1 MNNFKIRLIVSL
13 LAFPLIYVLL
23 YQKTLSNLLILIV
36 FLFCIFEWVK
46 IFKKK
51 NAIFFFGLIVLFVF
65 LLSLLRIYNF
75 EEFNLIFLWLIILT
89 WLSDIGGYIFGKLFG
104 GPKLTQISPNKTWAG
119 AIGSIILSQLAFLIF
134 FLNSDYKFNIT
145 IIFVQLFLSIIGQF
159 GDILMSY
166 VKRKNNKKNTSNF
179 IPGHGGFLDRV
190 DGLIWIIILEI
201 FLFNKKK
208 NLHFR
213 VNRKYWKINFTDH
226 LKK

>member
-1 MNNFKIRLIVSL
+1 MNNFKKRLSVSL

-51 NAIFFFGLIVLFVF
+51 NAIFFLGLIVLFVF
-65 LLSLLRIYNF
+65 LLSLLRIYNY
-75 EEFNLIFLWLIILT
+75 EEFNLTFLWLIVLT

-119 AIGSIILSQLAFLIF
+119 AIGSIILSQFAFLIF
-134 FLNSDYKFNIT
+134 FLNSNYKFNIT
-145 IIFVQLFLSIIGQF
+145 IIFMQLFLSIIGQF

-166 VKRKNNKKNTSNF
+166 VKRKNNKKDTSNF

-190 DGLIWIIILEI
+190 DGLIWIII
-201 FLFNKKK
+201 FG
-208 NLHFR
+208 
-213 VNRKYWKINFTDH
+213 NFFIE
-226 LKK
+226 

>member
-1 MNNFKIRLIVSL
+1 MNNFKKRLSVSL

-51 NAIFFFGLIVLFVF
+51 NAIFFLGLIVLFVF

-119 AIGSIILSQLAFLIF
+119 AIGSIILSQFAFLIF

-145 IIFVQLFLSIIGQF
+145 IIFMQLFLSIIGQF

-190 DGLIWIIILEI
+190 DGLIWIII
-201 FLFNKKK
+201 FG
-208 NLHFR
+208 
-213 VNRKYWKINFTDH
+213 NFFI
-226 LKK
+226 K

>member
-1 MNNFKIRLIVSL
+1 MNNFKKRLSVSL

-46 IFKKK
+46 IFKRK
-51 NAIFFFGLIVLFVF
+51 NAIFFLGIIVLFVF

-89 WLSDIGGYIFGKLFG
+89 WLSDIGGFIFGKLFG

-119 AIGSIILSQLAFLIF
+119 AIGSIILSQFAFLIF

-145 IIFVQLFLSIIGQF
+145 IIFMQLFLSIIGQF

-166 VKRKNNKKNTSNF
+166 VKRKNNKKDTSNF

-190 DGLIWIIILEI
+190 DGLIWIII
-201 FLFNKKK
+201 FG
-208 NLHFR
+208 
-213 VNRKYWKINFTDH
+213 NFFI
-226 LKK
+226 

>member
-1 MNNFKIRLIVSL
+1 MNNFKKRLSVSL
-13 LAFPLIYVLL
+13 LAFPIIYVLL

-51 NAIFFFGLIVLFVF
+51 NAIFFLGLIVLFFF

-75 EEFNLIFLWLIILT
+75 EEFNLTFLWLIVLT

-119 AIGSIILSQLAFLIF
+119 AIGSIILSQFAFLIF
-134 FLNSDYKFNIT
+134 FLNSNYKFNIN
-145 IIFVQLFLSIIGQF
+145 IIFMQLFLSIIGQF

-166 VKRKNNKKNTSNF
+166 VKRKNNKKDTSSF

-190 DGLIWIIILEI
+190 DGLIWIII
-201 FLFNKKK
+201 FG
-208 NLHFR
+208 
-213 VNRKYWKINFTDH
+213 NFFI
-226 LKK
+226 

>member
-1 MNNFKIRLIVSL
+1 MSNFKKRLSVSF

-51 NAIFFFGLIVLFVF
+51 NAIFFLGLIVLFAF

-119 AIGSIILSQLAFLIF
+119 AIGSIILSQFAFLIF

-145 IIFVQLFLSIIGQF
+145 IIFMQLFLSIIGQF

-166 VKRKNNKKNTSNF
+166 VKRKNNKKDTSSF

-190 DGLIWIIILEI
+190 DGLIWIII
-201 FLFNKKK
+201 FG
-208 NLHFR
+208 
-213 VNRKYWKINFTDH
+213 NFFI
-226 LKK
+226 

>member
-1 MNNFKIRLIVSL
+1 MSNFKKRLIVSL
-13 LAFPLIYVLL
+13 LAFPLIYILL
-23 YQKTLSNLLILIV
+23 YQKVLSILLILIV

-51 NAIFFFGLIVLFVF
+51 NAIFFLGLIVLFTF

-75 EEFNLIFLWLIILT
+75 EEFNLTFLWLIVLT

-104 GPKLTQISPNKTWAG
+104 GPKLTQISPNKTRAG
-119 AIGSIILSQLAFLIF
+119 VIGSIILSQFAFLIF

-145 IIFVQLFLSIIGQF
+145 IIFMQLFLSIIGQL

-166 VKRKNNKKNTSNF
+166 IKRKNNKKDTSNF

-190 DGLIWIIILEI
+190 DGLIWVII
-201 FLFNKKK
+201 FG
-208 NLHFR
+208 
-213 VNRKYWKINFTDH
+213 NFFI
-226 LKK
+226 

>member
-1 MNNFKIRLIVSL
+1 MSNFKKRLSVSL

-51 NAIFFFGLIVLFVF
+51 NAIFFLGLIVLFVF

-75 EEFNLIFLWLIILT
+75 EEFNLTFLWLIVLT

-119 AIGSIILSQLAFLIF
+119 AIGSIILSQFAFLIF

-145 IIFVQLFLSIIGQF
+145 IIFMQLFLSIIGQF

-166 VKRKNNKKNTSNF
+166 VKRKNNKKDTSNF

-190 DGLIWIIILEI
+190 DGLIWIII
-201 FLFNKKK
+201 FG
-208 NLHFR
+208 
-213 VNRKYWKINFTDH
+213 NFFI
-226 LKK
+226 